1 MRLRPAA
8 AGTDRLRRHG
18 NVGERNTGPTKAM
31 VLAAGK
37 GARLFPLTGVLPD
50 SPAVGK
56 AILQHVFELCEGY
69 VCRPPTTGP
78 EELKRQLGIS

>member
-18 NVGERNTGPTKAM
+18 NVDERNTGAYEGDGFGGGEGR
-31 VLAAGK
+31 AALPVD
-37 GARLFPLTGVLPD
+37 RRPPD

-78 EELKRQLGIS
+78 EELKLQLGIS